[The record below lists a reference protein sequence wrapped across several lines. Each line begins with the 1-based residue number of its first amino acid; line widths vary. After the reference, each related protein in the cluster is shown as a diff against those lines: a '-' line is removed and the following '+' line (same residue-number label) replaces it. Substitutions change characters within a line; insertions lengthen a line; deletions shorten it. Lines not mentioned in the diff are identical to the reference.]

1 MIKLLFIITTLLL
14 LTSSCSSDELESEM
28 DEYCECLQ
36 KNIYNEW
43 GRMDCLEMMDE
54 LKLKYKSDPRKL
66 EKMLELSEN
75 CTF

>member
-1 MIKLLFIITTLLL
+1 MYKTFLLIATLLL
-14 LTSSCSSDELESEM
+14 LTSSCNSDELEVEM

-36 KNIYNEW
+36 KNIYDEW